1 MFTTFSLAIILD
13 CTVRIVLGT
22 ALGAL
27 IGGSNAS
34 CAPEVLGVRWDVEH
48 ITTSD

>member
-13 CTVRIVLGT
+13 CTARIVLGT

-27 IGGSNAS
+27 IGSNAS